1 MKRPAPKPKGK
12 KQTAKSSAKP
22 RTGQRVARSVKPR
35 RESVGKAARGSSKA
49 KSSKSVRAKKSQAPP
64 PPPIRRKPTADEIA
78 YQNALTQFEAA
89 VKLLNENHFAK
100 ARGTFEKLV
109 DTATPDLAQR
119 ARMYLNVCNQRIA
132 RPAVHLKSAEDHY
145 NYGVQLS
152 NQGMLDGAE
161 EYLKK
166 ALKLAPHLD
175 YIHYALASTSA
186 LREDAEQAMEHLEHA
201 IGLNGR
207 NRYLAQN
214 DPDFSSLSE
223 DPRFTELL
231 YPEKPV

>member
-1 MKRPAPKPKGK
+1 
-12 KQTAKSSAKP
+12 
-22 RTGQRVARSVKPR
+22 
-35 RESVGKAARGSSKA
+35 
-49 KSSKSVRAKKSQAPP
+49 
-64 PPPIRRKPTADEIA
+64 
-78 YQNALTQFEAA
+78 
-89 VKLLNENHFAK
+89 
-100 ARGTFEKLV
+100 
-109 DTATPDLAQR
+109 
-119 ARMYLNVCNQRIA
+119 MYLNVCNQRIA
-132 RPAVHLKSAEDHY
+132 RPAVQLKSAEDHY

-152 NQGMLDGAE
+152 NQGMLDEAE

-175 YIHYALASTSA
+175 YVHYALASTSA
-186 LREDAEQAMEHLEHA
+186 LRENAEQAMEHLEHA